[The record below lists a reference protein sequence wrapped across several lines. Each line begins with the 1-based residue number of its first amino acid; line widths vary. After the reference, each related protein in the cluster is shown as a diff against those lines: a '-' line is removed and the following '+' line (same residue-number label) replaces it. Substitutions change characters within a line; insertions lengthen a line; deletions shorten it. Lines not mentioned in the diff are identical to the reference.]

1 MSKTSAVE
9 ELNSSITRIADQ
21 GQETASSASENDRL
35 SNEISEVG
43 TTLHDK
49 VARFKV

>member
-1 MSKTSAVE
+1 MD

-21 GQETASSASENDRL
+21 SQDAATASENDRL
-35 SNEISEVG
+35 SSEISEVG
-43 TTLHDK
+43 STLRDK